1 VTQKEL
7 QTIFTRL
14 IAENH
19 RIIHKICH
27 IYERNDE
34 NRKDLY
40 QEIIGNAWQAFPK
53 FRGDSKFSTWLYQVS
68 INTAI
73 TRFKKEKRVSIR
85 YDPEILLREPYPP
98 EPESDDKT
106 YAARLYQAIE
116 QLNEIEKAIIT
127 LYLDDTNYD
136 EMETIL
142 GISNN
147 TLRVKMTRIKE
158 KLRNIIK

>member
-1 VTQKEL
+1 MTQKEL
-7 QTIFTRL
+7 QITFTGL
-14 IAENH
+14 IADNN

-27 IYERNDE
+27 IYEPHSE

-40 QEIIGNAWQAFPK
+40 QDILGNAWQAFSK

-73 TRFKKEKRVSIR
+73 SRIKKEKRVSIQ
-85 YDPEILLREPYPP
+85 YDPEIFDRELYPQ
-98 EPESDDKT
+98 EPDIDDNT
-106 YAARLYQAIE
+106 DATRLYRAIR
-116 QLNEIEKAIIT
+116 QLNDIEKAIIT

-142 GISNN
+142 GISNS

-158 KLRNIIK
+158 KLRNIVK

>member
-1 VTQKEL
+1 MTQKEL

-14 IAENH
+14 IADNN

-27 IYERNDE
+27 IYERNNE

-40 QEIIGNAWQAFPK
+40 QEIIGNAWQAFSK

-73 TRFKKEKRVSIR
+73 TRFKKEKRVSIQ
-85 YDPEILLREPYPP
+85 YDPEILLSEPYPP
-98 EPESDDKT
+98 EPENDDKT

-136 EMETIL
+136 EMEIIL